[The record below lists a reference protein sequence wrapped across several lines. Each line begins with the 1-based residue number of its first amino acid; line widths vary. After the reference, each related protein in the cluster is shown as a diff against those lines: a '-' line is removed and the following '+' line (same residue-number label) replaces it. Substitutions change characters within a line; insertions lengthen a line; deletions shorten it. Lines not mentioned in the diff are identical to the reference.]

1 MTVRTL
7 SLSSSAPRPQR
18 KDNGTKRQVK
28 VLVLEREHFSLLL
41 RGEARVRNL
50 PGDADVVSASHYG
63 NRLGFMVYSAS
74 YPHAEQDQPLPLVR
88 AVMERR

>member
-1 MTVRTL
+1 MNIHA
-7 SLSSSAPRPQR
+7 SRPA
-18 KDNGTKRQVK
+18 TATPRQVK

-50 PGDADVVSASHYG
+50 PGDADVVSASHLG

-74 YPHAEQDQPLPLVR
+74 YPHAEQGQPLPLVR
-88 AVMERR
+88 AVVERR

>member
-1 MTVRTL
+1 MTRSKLRHNLESV
-7 SLSSSAPRPQR
+7 
-18 KDNGTKRQVK
+18 GRQVK

-41 RGEARVRNL
+41 RGQARVRNL
-50 PGDADVVSASHYG
+50 PGDADVVSVSHFG

-74 YPHAEQDQPLPLVR
+74 YPPAEQGQPLPLVR